1 MKGGFAMTTAT
12 PAPTQDQMMAALG
25 GSALLNIA
33 FITFF
38 VVLLMVA
45 SWRIFTKAGEAGWKS
60 IIPVYNAYVMLK
72 ICGMKNWFWAV
83 LCVTLVGSLITSLV
97 PALSWVVFIELIF
110 LVIFDIYSSI
120 KLASV
125 FGKGTGFAIGL
136 IFLPNIF
143 TLILAFGSAEYQ
155 GIEE

>member
-1 MKGGFAMTTAT
+1 MTTAT